1 MKDSGVH
8 VDLESMKLHINKYT
22 FNLCNH
28 NGSPCLKM
36 SRPNAGD
43 FCVTNSQL
51 DEDVKSGDQVNKIH
65 SVEMT
70 QRNPWNHLLVT
81 QERRCVLC
89 RGISCRAM
97 RCTQLLSLGKGV
109 SPTTVLKPGNYWVF
123 HTQKTMIEIFGEN
136 YSRPL
141 DFYAKKKKDKN
152 PILPIQSPP
161 YQSDNFENR
170 RTAAMRERHN
180 EDRAEYVSPVAK
192 SSADWMNCRLS
203 NSILDNM
210 KRNGTSNN
218 TNQDLLGIFN
228 HCDGIFSV
236 EHKSLLKSNYNDV
249 KSEYRMFGCGES
261 FTNLHKAIIS
271 KLGKRFVALI
281 DHIMS
286 IVMDTNN
293 SGSWRE
299 MDVSENE
306 IRHNDLSQSL
316 ALSDSENDFF
326 VNICSQP
333 YDDITVSETNK
344 QKYQIKEITGHRS
357 PSRTAEDNYKGS
369 RHNLVVKWFNDEE
382 TEEPLKSMVEDVPK
396 FVAEYAIKNNLTK
409 EKG

>member
-1 MKDSGVH
+1 
-8 VDLESMKLHINKYT
+8 
-22 FNLCNH
+22 
-28 NGSPCLKM
+28 
-36 SRPNAGD
+36 
-43 FCVTNSQL
+43 
-51 DEDVKSGDQVNKIH
+51 
-65 SVEMT
+65 
-70 QRNPWNHLLVT
+70 
-81 QERRCVLC
+81 
-89 RGISCRAM
+89 
-97 RCTQLLSLGKGV
+97 
-109 SPTTVLKPGNYWVF
+109 
-123 HTQKTMIEIFGEN
+123 
-136 YSRPL
+136 
-141 DFYAKKKKDKN
+141 
-152 PILPIQSPP
+152 
-161 YQSDNFENR
+161 
-170 RTAAMRERHN
+170 
-180 EDRAEYVSPVAK
+180 
-192 SSADWMNCRLS
+192 
-203 NSILDNM
+203 
-210 KRNGTSNN
+210 
-218 TNQDLLGIFN
+218 
-228 HCDGIFSV
+228 
-236 EHKSLLKSNYNDV
+236 
-249 KSEYRMFGCGES
+249 MFGCRES

-286 IVMDTNN
+286 IVMDTHN

-369 RHNLVVKWFNDEE
+369 RHNLMVKWFNDEE